1 MIVQTGIVL
10 FSCAA
15 IWFVGRREDWKR
27 WGYIFG
33 LCSQPFWFITV
44 IKNEQWGIL
53 LLTIWYTYSW
63 AQGIYNYWII
73 EDETNT

>member
-10 FSCAA
+10 FSCLA

-63 AQGIYNYWII
+63 SQGIYNYWII
-73 EDETNT
+73 EDDE